1 MPRTRKNTDEAL
13 LTALACGA
21 TVDSAAYSA
30 GMSART
36 VHRRLQEPA
45 FLERL
50 QQVRTDMIGRTA
62 AMLTAAG
69 LESVKTLLNLQQAT
83 SPAGVRLGAA
93 RSILEL
99 GVKLREASELAQ
111 RLAALEAQMH
121 EARGAKETSHE
132 DAA

>member
-1 MPRTRKNTDEAL
+1 MPRVRKNTDEVL

-21 TVDSAAYSA
+21 TVDNAAHAA

-36 VHRRLQEPA
+36 VHRRLKEPT
-45 FLERL
+45 FQQRL
-50 QQVRTDMIGRTA
+50 QQARTEMIQRTA

-69 LESVKTLLNLQQAT
+69 LESVKTLLNLQQPA

-99 GVKLREASELAQ
+99 GVKLREASEMAQ
-111 RLAALEAQMH
+111 RLAALEELMHIAQ
-121 EARGAKETSHE
+121 GIKESAHE

>member
-1 MPRTRKNTDEAL
+1 MPRTRKKTDEVL
-13 LTALACGA
+13 LSALACGA
-21 TVDSAAYSA
+21 TVDSAAHAA

-45 FLERL
+45 FQGRL
-50 QQVRTDMIGRTA
+50 QQARTDMIQRTA

-69 LESVKTLLNLQQAT
+69 LESVKTLLNLQQAA

-99 GVKLREASELAQ
+99 GAKLREASELAQ
-111 RLAALEAQMH
+111 RLASLEAQVH
-121 EARGAKETSHE
+121 EARGTKESPHE
-132 DAA
+132 YAA

>member
-1 MPRTRKNTDEAL
+1 MARTRKNTDEVL

-21 TVDSAAYSA
+21 TVDSAAHA
-30 GMSART
+30 AAMSART
-36 VHRRLQEPA
+36 VHRRLKEPA
-45 FLERL
+45 FQERL
-50 QQVRTDMIGRTA
+50 QQARTDMIQRTA

-69 LESVKTLLNLQQAT
+69 LESVKTLLNLQQVA

-111 RLAALEAQMH
+111 RLAALEAQVH
-121 EARGAKETSHE
+121 EARNQGVAP
-132 DAA
+132 